1 MINKSVLLKNTA
13 FTGFVFDKVYEN
25 LDVAQTDIDNIIIG
39 HYILVTKDSKG
50 TVINAVYQKVLAP
63 DKAQYNY
70 ITTVNPMFQSDAY
83 YTTKQTDQK
92 IAESKLYWQI
102 YRP

>member
-25 LDVAQTDIDNIIIG
+25 LEAAQTDIDNIIIG
-39 HYILVTKDSKG
+39 HYILVTRDLEG
-50 TVINAVYQKVLAP
+50 TVINAVYQKVLTP
-63 DKAQYNY
+63 NGAQYNY
-70 ITTVNPMFQSDAY
+70 ITTVNPMLQSDAY
-83 YTTKQTDQK
+83 YTTEQTEQR

-102 YRP
+102 YRS